1 MRKTMMNVET
11 GEVIDFVEISPFRSI
26 TDLKDYN
33 DNEKSDLPSLT
44 DPSLYES
51 LDDIFKRCQRG
62 ELIAQKRALWSDR
75 SEEELLE
82 TPLVDGD
89 DLTVIDDIVDLAD
102 VLTERDS
109 NVNLEAEKKAEKRAK
124 EAEAASEEPPAP
136 PPPEAA

>member
-26 TDLKDYN
+26 RDLKDYN
-33 DNEKSDLPSLT
+33 DDESSDLPSLT

-51 LDDIFKRCQRG
+51 LDDIFRRCQRG
-62 ELIAQKRALWSDR
+62 ELIAQKRAVWSDR
-75 SEEELLE
+75 SEEELLD
-82 TPLVDGD
+82 TPLMDGD

-102 VLTERDS
+102 TLTERDS
-109 NVNLEAEKKAEKRAK
+109 NVNLEAEERAK